1 MSMCRLMD
9 AVMTNRWRRRRS
21 ARNNKHIRITI
32 TIQCFSEAEF
42 SEALKKPGKPLEK
55 LSWTG
60 APNKKALIELH
71 DPFTDKDQGKVRF

>member
-9 AVMTNRWRRRRS
+9 AVMANRWRRRRP

-42 SEALKKPGKPLEK
+42 SEALKKPVKISGATALEK
-55 LSWTG
+55 SPPLKSTPG
-60 APNKKALIELH
+60 NTPSQH
-71 DPFTDKDQGKVRF
+71 TDQV